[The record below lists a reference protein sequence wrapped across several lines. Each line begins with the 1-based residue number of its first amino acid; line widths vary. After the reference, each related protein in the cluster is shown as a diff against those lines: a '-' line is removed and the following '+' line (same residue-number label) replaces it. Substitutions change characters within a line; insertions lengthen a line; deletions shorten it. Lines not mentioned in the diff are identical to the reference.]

1 MSSML
6 EGKSVLI
13 VEDEEKILDAVSSYF
28 KSIGCNVYSV
38 MNGSDALKIFN
49 DKEVSFVL
57 LDIMLPDMSGLDICM
72 EIRKTS
78 RVPIVMVTA
87 KVGEEDAIKG
97 LDVGADDYIR
107 KPYSLRELSAR
118 METILR
124 RSELDAKPLYNT
136 IKLNDGDLEIDLEA
150 YSVRKQG
157 NVVSLTP
164 NEFNLLVA
172 FMKYP
177 KKVYTREELIGIV
190 MGEDY
195 DGYDRGI
202 DTHIKNLR
210 KKIEDNPK
218 QPIYVVTVHGVGYK
232 LGVDNI

>member
-38 MNGSDALKIFN
+38 MNGSEALKIFN

-57 LDIMLPDMSGLDICM
+57 LDVMLPDMSGLDVCM

-157 NVVSLTP
+157 KVVSLTP

-218 QPIYVVTVHGVGYK
+218 HPIYVVTVHGVGYK

>member
-38 MNGSDALKIFN
+38 MNGSEALKIFN

-57 LDIMLPDMSGLDICM
+57 LDIMLPDMSGLDVCM

-157 NVVSLTP
+157 KVISLTP

-218 QPIYVVTVHGVGYK
+218 HPIYVVTVHGVGYK

>member
-38 MNGSDALKIFN
+38 MNGSEALKIFN

-57 LDIMLPDMSGLDICM
+57 LDIMLPDMSGLDVCM

-157 NVVSLTP
+157 KVISLTP